1 MESNRDQ
8 KLKSFKNLNI
18 RFKHSQTF
26 SNTFQQKF
34 STSFKKQT
42 PISLE
47 RNFKFLKLASTS
59 TQHDSNGKILKRK
72 EIFFFFFFFIL
83 SFLSNLSKGKKNP
96 RIFNPP
102 NARQKVHD
110 SARLASKLRKKNTV
124 SKNGL
129 QTHVCRGEVRSD
141 RSTLTRIY
149 RATNFQG
156 EGRDARWRDGIRLDT
171 FPPLPDS
178 PPWAPGIV
186 ILSVGWTELTDLAG
200 TRVQLRRFPPGI

>member
-1 MESNRDQ
+1 MEESRSKAQ
-8 KLKSFKNLNI
+8 KLQNI
-18 RFKHSQTF
+18 QFKHSQTF

-34 STSFKKQT
+34 LLKNKLPSASNETSNSSNSHQHPRNTIQT
-42 PISLE
+42 E
-47 RNFKFLKLASTS
+47 RF
-59 TQHDSNGKILKRK
+59 SNGKKSSSSSS
-72 EIFFFFFFFIL
+72 IL

-156 EGRDARWRDGIRLDT
+156 GGRDARWRDGIRLDT

-178 PPWAPGIV
+178 PPPGP
-186 ILSVGWTELTDLAG
+186 
-200 TRVQLRRFPPGI
+200 RVL

>member
-1 MESNRDQ
+1 MEESRSKAQ
-8 KLKSFKNLNI
+8 KLQKFKSKILI
-18 RFKHSQTF
+18 RFKYSQTF

-34 STSFKKQT
+34 SLKNKLPSASNETSNSSNSHQHPRNTIQT
-42 PISLE
+42 E
-47 RNFKFLKLASTS
+47 RF
-59 TQHDSNGKILKRK
+59 SNGKKSSSSSS
-72 EIFFFFFFFIL
+72 IL

-156 EGRDARWRDGIRLDT
+156 GGRDARWRDGIRLDT